1 MCAISPPGIS
11 DGPPDRHWAGAV
23 SAACENASIRPGW
36 ISLNNSSTPNARRSS
51 DNKQSEKA
59 AVPLAPPTPEWV
71 NPDGTVDESKM
82 LEEMPLM
89 GPDG

>member
-1 MCAISPPGIS
+1 M
-11 DGPPDRHWAGAV
+11 
-23 SAACENASIRPGW
+23 
-36 ISLNNSSTPNARRSS
+36 
-51 DNKQSEKA
+51 
-59 AVPLAPPTPEWV
+59 PLAPPTPEWV